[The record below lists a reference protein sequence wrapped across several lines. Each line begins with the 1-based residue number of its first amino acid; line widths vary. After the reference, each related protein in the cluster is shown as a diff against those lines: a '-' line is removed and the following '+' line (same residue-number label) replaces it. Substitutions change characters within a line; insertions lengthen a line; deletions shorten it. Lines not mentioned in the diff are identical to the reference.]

1 MNMRNPL
8 ATARGLGSAKEG
20 VHHWYAQR
28 ASALLLIVLV
38 GWLIYAMVSLANA
51 DHAVASAFIG
61 QPLNAAFLILLIVT
75 MLYHAM
81 LGLQVV
87 IEDYVH
93 HPVLEVVFYFL
104 SRAGAFF
111 GMALG
116 IIHVLKL
123 ALGG

>member
-8 ATARGLGSAKEG
+8 ATARGRGSAKSG

-28 ASALLLIVLV
+28 ASAVLLLVLT
-38 GWLIYAMVSLANA
+38 GWLIFAIFQLAGA
-51 DHAVASAFIG
+51 DHATASRFIA
-61 QPLNAAFLILLIVT
+61 QPFNAALLILLLVT

-93 HPVLEVVFYFL
+93 HPVLEVVLHFIT
-104 SRAGAFF
+104 RAGAFF

-123 ALGG
+123 ALGA

>member
-28 ASALLLIVLV
+28 ASALLLIVMV

-123 ALGG
+123 ALGA